1 MGTVFTRAGD
11 LYARMWNK
19 PPHPVL
25 APIRT
30 AQNRPIMPIA
40 KPPTEP
46 RLSESDVQA
55 FADGML
61 DPTRAASVETYLKS
75 RPDEAHRVAFYGR
88 LNWQMQNTFHE
99 PDDEVQAPAPKSV
112 RRLSKRSLRTLL
124 VATIAA
130 LAFAA
135 AAIFAFDISDPALD
149 NASMMALEQAVAAK
163 DMTSGATGYESSAKA
178 LASAPNLSNV
188 GFHPIARRAMPV
200 GPFVTATEFVYRNRG
215 GEAAVLLVAPGIFAH
230 PQPQW
235 KARRV
240 GESRLLAWT
249 AGGKRYVLAGRAKTR
264 GLMLAADLMT
274 GS

>member
-1 MGTVFTRAGD
+1 
-11 LYARMWNK
+11 
-19 PPHPVL
+19 
-25 APIRT
+25 
-30 AQNRPIMPIA
+30 MPIA

-75 RPDEAHRVAFYGR
+75 RPDEAQRVAFYGR

-99 PDDEVQAPAPKSV
+99 ADDEEASQALAPV
-112 RRLSKRSLRTLL
+112 RRMSRRSLSVLL
-124 VATIAA
+124 IAA
-130 LAFAA
+130 IATLALTA
-135 AAIFAFDISDPALD
+135 AAIFAFDISDSALD
-149 NASMMALEQAVAAK
+149 NASMMALEQAVAVQEMA
-163 DMTSGATGYESSAKA
+163 SGATGYESAVQV
-178 LASAPNLSNV
+178 LAGAPDLSGV
-188 GFHPIARRAMPV
+188 GFHPVARREMSL
-200 GPFVTATEFVYRNRG
+200 GPFASASEFVYRNRG
-215 GEAAVLLVAPGIFAH
+215 GEAAVLLVAPGLLAH
-230 PQPQW
+230 QQPQW

-240 GESRLLAWT
+240 GDSRLLAWT